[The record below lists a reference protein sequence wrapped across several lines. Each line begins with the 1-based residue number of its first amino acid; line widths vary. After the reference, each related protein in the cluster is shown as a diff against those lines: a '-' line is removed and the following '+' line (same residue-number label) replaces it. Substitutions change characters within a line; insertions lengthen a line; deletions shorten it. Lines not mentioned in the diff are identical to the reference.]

1 MSSGL
6 VRDKIAQLVED
17 GINVLRNEGVVKLET
32 TPDIMIERPSNRDHG
47 DFATNL
53 PLRLS
58 RSTSLKPMELAQ
70 RLVDKIPVGAEI
82 SKVEAAPPGFVNF
95 SLDDRW
101 VQEQVDLVRL
111 SGSSF
116 GNVPFGNGTRTMV
129 EFVSVNPTGPV
140 HVGHAR
146 GAVLGSVLANILTAA
161 GFDVSREY
169 YVNDAGSQMEAFYR
183 SVFAKYREAIGLD
196 SEFPANGYR
205 GEYIAD
211 IAGDILQEYGKQF
224 ADIEESEAIKQIGG
238 IGRDK
243 MVSVIASDLQQI
255 GVTFQNWFSEH
266 SLYDDNQY
274 DEAMQILRDQNY
286 LVERENALWF
296 ASTLLGEDKD
306 NVVVRSNGEPT
317 YFASDIAYHYN
328 KFASRGFNKVI
339 NIWGAD
345 HQGHVPRMKAA
356 VKALGLNEDD
366 LTVLISQLVTLK
378 RGEEVVRASKR
389 TGDFVTL
396 NELVEEVGSD
406 ACRYFFLAR
415 SASSQMEF
423 DLELAKKESSE
434 NPVYYVQYAHA
445 RNVSIL
451 NLARSQ
457 NIDWSRGDVHLLT
470 DPNELNLVRTIL
482 RLPELVEYMAD
493 NLEPHHLPHY
503 AMELAIS
510 FHWFYENCRVISANK
525 EDDQITLSRLKL
537 VEASQIVLKRTLEL
551 MGMSAPERM

>member
-6 VRDKIAQLVED
+6 IRDKIAQLVED

-32 TPDIMIERPSNRDHG
+32 TPDIMIERPSNQDHG

-70 RLVDKIPVGAEI
+70 RLVETIPIGVEI
-82 SKVEAAPPGFVNF
+82 SSVEAAAPGFVNF
-95 SLDDRW
+95 SLDDKW
-101 VQEQVDLVRL
+101 VREQVDVVRE
-111 SGSSF
+111 SGPSF
-116 GNVPFGNGTRTMV
+116 GNVSLGNGTRTMV

-146 GAVLGSVLANILTAA
+146 GAVLGSVLANILSAA

-183 SVFAKYREAIGLD
+183 SVHARYREAIGLD
-196 SEFPANGYR
+196 SEFPENGYR

-211 IAGDILQEYGKQF
+211 IAGDILQEYGKKF
-224 ADIEESEAIKQIGG
+224 VDIEGSDAIKEVGG
-238 IGRDK
+238 IGREK
-243 MVSVIASDLQQI
+243 MVSVIASDLEQI
-255 GVTFQNWFSEH
+255 GVSFQNWFSEH
-266 SLYDDNQY
+266 SLYDDNEY
-274 DEAMQILRDQNY
+274 DKAMQILKDQNY
-286 LVERENALWF
+286 LVEREDALWF

-328 KFASRGFNKVI
+328 KFASRGFDKVV

-345 HQGHVPRMKAA
+345 HQGHVTRMKAA

-366 LTVLISQLVTLK
+366 LTILISQLVTLK
-378 RGEEVVRASKR
+378 RGDEVVRASKR

-415 SASSQMEF
+415 SATSQMEF

-457 NIDWSRGDVHLLT
+457 NIDWSLGDVQLLT

-503 AMELAIS
+503 AMELAIA
-510 FHWFYENCRVISANK
+510 FHWFYENCRVISAKK
-525 EDDQITLSRLKL
+525 EDDQMTLSRLKL

-551 MGMSAPERM
+551 MGMTAPERM

>member
-6 VRDKIAQLVED
+6 IRDKIAQLVED

-32 TPDIMIERPSNRDHG
+32 TPDIMIERPSNQDHG

-70 RLVDKIPVGAEI
+70 RLVETIPIGAEI
-82 SKVEAAPPGFVNF
+82 SNVEAAAPGFVNF
-95 SLDDRW
+95 SLDDKW
-101 VQEQVDLVRL
+101 VREQVDVVRE
-111 SGSSF
+111 SGPSF
-116 GNVPFGNGTRTMV
+116 GNVSLGNGTRTMV

-146 GAVLGSVLANILTAA
+146 GAVLGSVLANILSAA

-183 SVFAKYREAIGLD
+183 SVHARYREAIGLD
-196 SEFPANGYR
+196 SEFPENGYR

-211 IAGDILQEYGKQF
+211 IAGDILQEYGKKF
-224 ADIEESEAIKQIGG
+224 VDIEGSDAVKEVGG
-238 IGRDK
+238 IGREK
-243 MVSVIASDLQQI
+243 MVSVIASDLEQI
-255 GVTFQNWFSEH
+255 GVSFQNWFSEH
-266 SLYDDNQY
+266 SLYDDNEY
-274 DEAMQILRDQNY
+274 DKAMQILKDQNY
-286 LVERENALWF
+286 LVEREDALWF

-328 KFASRGFNKVI
+328 KFASRGFDKVV

-345 HQGHVPRMKAA
+345 HQGHVTRMKAA

-366 LTVLISQLVTLK
+366 LTILISQLVTLK
-378 RGEEVVRASKR
+378 RGDEVVRASKR

-415 SASSQMEF
+415 SATSQMEF

-457 NIDWSRGDVHLLT
+457 NIDWSLGDVQLLT
-470 DPNELNLVRTIL
+470 DPNAVSYTHLT
-482 RLPELVEYMAD
+482 LPTKA
-493 NLEPHHLPHY
+493 
-503 AMELAIS
+503 
-510 FHWFYENCRVISANK
+510 
-525 EDDQITLSRLKL
+525 
-537 VEASQIVLKRTLEL
+537 
-551 MGMSAPERM
+551 

>member
-6 VRDKIAQLVED
+6 IRDKIAQLVED

-32 TPDIMIERPSNRDHG
+32 TPDIMIERPSNQDHG

-70 RLVDKIPVGAEI
+70 RLVETIPIGAEI
-82 SKVEAAPPGFVNF
+82 SSVEAAAPGFVNF
-95 SLDDRW
+95 SLDDKW
-101 VQEQVDLVRL
+101 VREQVDVVRE
-111 SGSSF
+111 SGPSF
-116 GNVPFGNGTRTMV
+116 GNVSLGNGTRTMV

-146 GAVLGSVLANILTAA
+146 GAVLGSVLANILSAA

-183 SVFAKYREAIGLD
+183 SVYARYREAIGLD
-196 SEFPANGYR
+196 SEFPENGYR

-211 IAGDILQEYGKQF
+211 IAGDILQEYGKKF
-224 ADIEESEAIKQIGG
+224 VDIEGSDAVKEVGG
-238 IGRDK
+238 IGREK
-243 MVSVIASDLQQI
+243 MVSVIASDLEQI
-255 GVTFQNWFSEH
+255 GVSFQNWFSEH
-266 SLYDDNQY
+266 SLYDDNEY
-274 DEAMQILRDQNY
+274 DKAMQILKDQNY
-286 LVERENALWF
+286 LVEREDALWF

-328 KFASRGFNKVI
+328 KFASRDFDKVV

-345 HQGHVPRMKAA
+345 HQGHVTRMKAA

-366 LTVLISQLVTLK
+366 LTILISQLVTLK
-378 RGEEVVRASKR
+378 RGDEVVRASKR

-415 SASSQMEF
+415 SATSQMEF

-457 NIDWSRGDVHLLT
+457 NIDWSLGDVQLLT

-503 AMELAIS
+503 AMELAIA
-510 FHWFYENCRVISANK
+510 FHWFYENCRVISAKK
-525 EDDQITLSRLKL
+525 EDDQMTLSRLKL

-551 MGMSAPERM
+551 MGMTAPERM